1 MSVISDQRRLVLAAV
16 VIAAA
21 LVLGSFSGARA
32 QRDTTLGTQRAPAV
46 EGLRGQPDPPIDTLA
61 WNRANGPR
69 EDLRDYDLVWADEFD
84 TRSITAG
91 DQSGAVRWF
100 AGAQG
105 GPYGAAA
112 VGTGPRTDVYLVADG
127 VLTIRAHAYTDA
139 RGART
144 GQWYSGHLQ
153 TVNTKGEGFA
163 IQEGYFEARMK
174 FPSSMGAWPAFWLKH
189 KSKWLDPKV
198 TNVEFDVVEW
208 YAGDWYGHH
217 HTVHIG
223 DGPTR
228 RYWSDYERVT
238 DTGGRLVN
246 LSDDWHTY
254 GALVTRDWFIVY
266 LDRLEIGRF
275 PMVEV
280 LRTPLYPQLTLSIL
294 KEPTTGVVS
303 PAAVSP
309 MDLQVDYVRVYSPR
323 VARPR

>member
-1 MSVISDQRRLVLAAV
+1 MPDQSSVLLSTVTVAFAVALAS
-16 VIAAA
+16 
-21 LVLGSFSGARA
+21 LGGGTARFDGA
-32 QRDTTLGTQRAPAV
+32 QGTPRAPVA
-46 EGLRGQPDPPIDTLA
+46 EGPDPPIDTLA
-61 WNRANGPR
+61 WNRTNGPR
-69 EDLRDYDLVWADEFD
+69 EDLRGYDLVWADEFD
-84 TRSITAG
+84 TRSILPG
-91 DQSGAVRWF
+91 DASGSTKWY

-112 VGTGPRTDVYLVADG
+112 VGYGPRDDVYIVSNG
-127 VLTIRAHAYTDA
+127 ILTIRAHAYTDD
-139 RGART
+139 RGVRT
-144 GQWYSGHLQ
+144 GNWYSGHLQ

-174 FPSSMGAWPAFWLKH
+174 VPASMGAWPAFWLKH
-189 KSKWLDPKV
+189 RNKWLDPKA
-198 TNVEFDVVEW
+198 TNIEFDIIEW
-208 YAGDWYGHH
+208 YGGDWYGAH

-223 DGPTR
+223 DGATR

-238 DTGGRLVN
+238 DTSGRLVN

-309 MDLQVDYVRVYSPR
+309 MDLQVDYVRVYAPR